1 MMKKGLVKRF
11 IVAIL
16 IILSGFFFYSCGEKP
31 AKKVAEPIKLGVAG
45 PHSGDLASHGMPTVN
60 AAELVA
66 EHINGMGGVNG
77 RMIELIIGDDACNP
91 QEASNTATRLVEEG
105 VHGVLGH
112 ICRGT
117 TKAALNT
124 YNDSNIVVISPSA
137 SNPPLTQSGD
147 YPNFFRTIAPDD
159 SQARLQVDFVL
170 NVLRRKKIAVLHD
183 NGDYGKSLAEF
194 VKSFLEKDKRAQ
206 VVMYEGITL
215 GASDYSVVVKK
226 IKLSKAEAVIFS
238 GYHPE
243 ASRIV
248 TQIRK
253 KKMGTIFI
261 YDDGVKD
268 DNFIKV
274 AGKYA
279 EGVYA
284 SGPIGTTN
292 NPMAIEAIEA
302 HKKKYGSNPGVFFLN
317 AYSAALALLNAIEK
331 SRSTVYDDIVKSL
344 RTEFVETPLGKL
356 RFDERGDA
364 IGIPSSM
371 YQVQNGV
378 YVEIKLKNS

>member
-1 MMKKGLVKRF
+1 MKKGLVKRF
-11 IVAIL
+11 VVAIL
-16 IILSGFFFYSCGEKP
+16 IILAGFFFYSCGEKP
-31 AKKVAEPIKLGVAG
+31 AKKVTEPIKLGVAG

-66 EHINGMGGVNG
+66 EHINKIGGVNG
-77 RMIELIIGDDACNP
+77 RKIELIIGDDACNP

-105 VHGVLGH
+105 VHAVLGH
-112 ICRGT
+112 ICRGA
-117 TKAALNT
+117 TKAALNI
-124 YNDSNIVVISPSA
+124 YHDSNIVAISPSA
-137 SNPPLTQSGD
+137 TNPALTQSGD

-159 SQARLQVDFVL
+159 AQARLEVDFAL

-194 VKSFLEKDKRAQ
+194 VKSFLEKDKRAK
-206 VVMYEGITL
+206 VVLYEGITM
-215 GASDYSVVVKK
+215 GASDYSAVVKK
-226 IKLSKAEAVIFS
+226 IKLSKAEAVIFG

-248 TQIRK
+248 TQMRK

-261 YDDGVKD
+261 SDAGVKD

-284 SGPIGTTN
+284 SGPIDTTK

-302 HKKKYGSNPGVFFLN
+302 HKKKYGSNPGAFFLN

-331 SRSTVYDDIVKSL
+331 SRSTDYDDIVNAL

-356 RFDERGDA
+356 RFDEHGDA
-364 IGIPSSM
+364 IGVGFSM

-378 YVEIKLKNS
+378 YVEIK

>member
-1 MMKKGLVKRF
+1 
-11 IVAIL
+11 
-16 IILSGFFFYSCGEKP
+16 
-31 AKKVAEPIKLGVAG
+31 
-45 PHSGDLASHGMPTVN
+45 
-60 AAELVA
+60 
-66 EHINGMGGVNG
+66 MGGVNG

-137 SNPPLTQSGD
+137 TNPPLTQSGD

-159 SQARLQVDFVL
+159 AQARLQVDFVL

-183 NGDYGKSLAEF
+183 NGDYGKNLAEF

-206 VVMYEGITL
+206 VVLYEGITL

-226 IKLSKAEAVIFS
+226 IKLSKAEAVIFG

-331 SRSTVYDDIVKSL
+331 SRSTDYDDIVKSL

>member
-1 MMKKGLVKRF
+1 MKKGLVKRF
-11 IVAIL
+11 VVAIL
-16 IILSGFFFYSCGEKP
+16 ILLAGFFINSCGEKP

-45 PHSGDLASHGMPTVN
+45 PHSGNLASHGMPTVN

-66 EHINGMGGVNG
+66 EHKNEIGGVNG

-91 QEASNTATRLVEEG
+91 QEATNTATKLVEEG
-105 VHGVLGH
+105 VHAVLGH
-112 ICRGT
+112 ICRGA
-117 TKAALNT
+117 TKAALGI
-124 YNDSNIVVISPSA
+124 YNDSNIVAISPSA
-137 SNPPLTQSGD
+137 TNPALTQSGD

-159 SQARLQVDFVL
+159 AQARLEVDFAL
-170 NVLRRKKIAVLHD
+170 NVLGRKKIAVLHD
-183 NGDYGKSLAEF
+183 NGDYGKGLAEF
-194 VKSFLEKDKRAQ
+194 VKSFLEKDKRAK
-206 VVMYEGITL
+206 VVLYEGITM
-215 GASDYSVVVKK
+215 GAVDYSAVIKK
-226 IKLSKAEAVIFS
+226 IKRSKAEAVIFG

-248 TQIRK
+248 TQMRK
-253 KKMGTIFI
+253 EKMGTIFI
-261 YDDGVKD
+261 SDAGVKD

-284 SGPIGTTN
+284 SGPIDTTK

-302 HKKKYGSNPGVFFLN
+302 HKKKYGSNPGAFFLN

-331 SRSTVYDDIVKSL
+331 SRSTDYDDIVNAL

-356 RFDERGDA
+356 RFDEHGDA
-364 IGIPSSM
+364 IGVGFSM

-378 YVEIKLKNS
+378 YVEIK